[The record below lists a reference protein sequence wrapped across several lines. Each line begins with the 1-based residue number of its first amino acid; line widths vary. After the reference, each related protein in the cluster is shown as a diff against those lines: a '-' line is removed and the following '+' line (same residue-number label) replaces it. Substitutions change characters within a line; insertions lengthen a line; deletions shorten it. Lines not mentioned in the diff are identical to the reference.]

1 MATMVAAG
9 PARWDVTADPI
20 RPQNSQAK
28 GGPSSTVPVP
38 VPAAAATA
46 AAAAATQRLT
56 AGFFSLAPTD
66 SAHRLEGAEPR
77 QSPPVLG
84 GEWVGPLQGPPRP
97 LLVLRA
103 FRCRPAEALSRAAR
117 VSGPLEPSS
126 LRPRSRGRAA

>member
-46 AAAAATQRLT
+46 AAGPCACVDAKR
-56 AGFFSLAPTD
+56 AGHWAGPRKSLANGRVT
-66 SAHRLEGAEPR
+66 
-77 QSPPVLG
+77 G
-84 GEWVGPLQGPPRP
+84 G
-97 LLVLRA
+97 
-103 FRCRPAEALSRAAR
+103 
-117 VSGPLEPSS
+117 
-126 LRPRSRGRAA
+126 RG